1 MTRIR
6 AVIFD
11 MDGVLLEAKE
21 WHYEAL
27 NRALA
32 HYGHII
38 TRQEHLTTYDGLST
52 RRKLEM
58 LTREHDLP
66 AAFHERINELK
77 QQYTLELI
85 ESLCEPLPIH
95 EFALATLKSEGYI
108 VGLASNSIRQTVD
121 VAMER
126 ANLARY
132 FDFTLSNQDV
142 GKPKPHPEIYL
153 AAMERAGTAP
163 SECVIVE
170 DNHHGVEAA
179 TLAGGHVC
187 RVGSV
192 YDVTYNRIRG
202 FIDAIEIP
210 AEVAV
215 DRMKERK
222 AA

>member
-32 HYGHII
+32 HYGHVI

-66 AAFHERINELK
+66 ATFHDRINDLK

-95 EFALATLKSEGYI
+95 EFALATLKSEGYV

-126 ANLARY
+126 ANLSQY

-142 GKPKPHPEIYL
+142 SKPKPHPDIYL
-153 AAMERAGTAP
+153 AAMDRAGALP
-163 SECVIVE
+163 SEVVVVE

-179 TLAGGHVC
+179 TRAGGHVC

-202 FIDAIEIP
+202 FIDAVEAP
-210 AEVAV
+210 AEVG
-215 DRMKERK
+215 DRVQERR